1 MNPTKKHTLYS
12 NNPKMGQ
19 PYAPQG
25 KGYADG
31 GLVFKD
37 KEDPIRKLQVSG
49 GGQAIKGGIA
59 GGGRV
64 GYEFDT
70 GNNSSLTVGVAGS
83 GVKTKDTKDFKVT
96 GADVSYRKGDTT
108 IGVEATKGR
117 YTPDPMGAPGGSYD
131 PDEKRVMFKFT
142 KEF

>member
-1 MNPTKKHTLYS
+1 MSHTKNHTLYS
-12 NNPKMGQ
+12 DNPKMGQ
-19 PYAPQG
+19 PYSPQG
-25 KGYADG
+25 KGYKDG
-31 GLVFKD
+31 GLIPEED
-37 KEDPIRKLQVSG
+37 KPSRLRVSG
-49 GGQAIKGGIA
+49 GGQSIGKGGIA

-70 GNNSSLTVGVAGS
+70 GKDSSLTVGVAGS
-83 GVKTKDTKDFKVT
+83 GVKTKDYKDFKVT

-117 YTPDPMGAPGGSYD
+117 FTPDPMGGPGGTYD
-131 PDEKRVMFKFT
+131 PEDKRIMFKLT